1 MKKIYILTINLNTLK
16 IKHLNKVSA
25 PLFGVLSNTFSKE
38 KQRAM
43 NYGCLE
49 IGKAFKCH
57 LKENKR
63 VHILYLNSK
72 SMIQKTIT
80 YFLCSDII
88 IY

>member
-1 MKKIYILTINLNTLK
+1 MKRIYVLTINLNTLK

-38 KQRAM
+38 KQRTM
-43 NYGCLE
+43 NYGCSE
-49 IGKAFKCH
+49 IRKAFKCC

-63 VHILYLNSK
+63 AHILYLNSI
-72 SMIQKTIT
+72 SIIQKTIT
-80 YFLCSDII
+80 YFLRSDII

>member
-1 MKKIYILTINLNTLK
+1 MKRIYVLTINLNTLK

-38 KQRAM
+38 KQRTM

-49 IGKAFKCH
+49 IGKAFICC

-63 VHILYLNSK
+63 AHILYLHSI
-72 SMIQKTIT
+72 SRIQKT
-80 YFLCSDII
+80 YFLLSAII